1 MEFTTR
7 ENSDDYYKSKYC
19 LTNPLNNVPWARE
32 NAGKNDDEE
41 NGNKQDKQP
50 ETNRFDEPT
59 EPDLT
64 TWAALFLENNP
75 SEKLIY
81 QPKNESIIRAHS
93 AFEVR

>member
-1 MEFTTR
+1 M
-7 ENSDDYYKSKYC
+7 
-19 LTNPLNNVPWARE
+19 PWARE

-75 SEKLIY
+75 SY
-81 QPKNESIIRAHS
+81 
-93 AFEVR
+93 